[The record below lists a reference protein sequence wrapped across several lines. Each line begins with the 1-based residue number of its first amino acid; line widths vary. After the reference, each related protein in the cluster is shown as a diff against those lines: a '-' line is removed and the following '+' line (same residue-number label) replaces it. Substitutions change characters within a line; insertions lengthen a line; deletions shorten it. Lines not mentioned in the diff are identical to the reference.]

1 MPNLPVMA
9 VKQTAF
15 LNQGRR
21 RFLRL
26 VSGVA
31 GIMAISGL
39 ALSAY
44 LKSARHL
51 VATAIRPPGALAETD
66 FQSACVHCGLC
77 VEACP
82 YDILKLARLEDPVP
96 TGTPYFIAREN
107 PCEMCEDIPCVPACP
122 TGALDHQLTE
132 IEEARMGLAVFVGL
146 ETCYAMQGT
155 SCRACYMACPIKDEA
170 ITMRHFQGG
179 GQMVFQPTVHSAACT
194 GCGKCEEACITAEAS
209 IKVLPA
215 ALLQHDIG
223 TRIHG

>member
-1 MPNLPVMA
+1 MA
-9 VKQTAF
+9 AKQTAF

-26 VSGVA
+26 VSEVA
-31 GIMAISGL
+31 GLMAVSGL

-51 VATAIRPPGALAETD
+51 VATAIRPPGALAEAD

-82 YDILKLARLEDPVP
+82 YDILELARLEDPVP
-96 TGTPYFIAREN
+96 TGTPYFIAREH
-107 PCEMCEDIPCVPACP
+107 PCEMCEDIPCVVACP
-122 TGALDHQLTE
+122 TGALNHQLTE
-132 IEEARMGLAVFVGL
+132 IKEASMGLAVFVGM
-146 ETCYAMQGT
+146 ETCYAMLGT
-155 SCRACYMACPIKDEA
+155 ACRACYMACPVKDEA
-170 ITMRHFQGG
+170 ITMTHFQSSEG
-179 GQMVFQPTVHSAACT
+179 MLFQPTVHSDACT

>member
-1 MPNLPVMA
+1 M
-9 VKQTAF
+9 TATKPKVF
-15 LNQGRR
+15 TEARR
-21 RFLRL
+21 RFLRMMAE
-26 VSGVA
+26 VSGL
-31 GIMAISGL
+31 MAVSGL
-39 ALSAY
+39 VLAAY

-51 VATAIRPPGALAETD
+51 VATAIRPPGALAEAD

-96 TGTPYFIAREN
+96 TGTPYFIAREHA
-107 PCEMCEDIPCVPACP
+107 CEMCTDIPCVPACP
-122 TGALDHQLTE
+122 TGALSHQLTD
-132 IEEARMGLAVFVGL
+132 INQASMGLAVFVGT

-155 SCRACYMACPIKDEA
+155 SCRACYMACPIKGEA
-170 ITMRHFQGG
+170 ITMEQFTASGRLL
-179 GQMVFQPTVHSAACT
+179 FQPTVHSSACT

-223 TRIHG
+223 TRIHGLS